1 MDRNLW
7 KKAEELFI
15 QCADLSPAEARTFL
29 NAASAD
35 NSEIREA
42 VEGLLRGDARDI
54 DIKQAVGRA
63 AENLAKTQRDQWIGA
78 QIGAYTVTSRIAEG
92 GMGVVYLAS
101 RSDQQFEQHVALK
114 LLTGTVATNEL
125 HVRFLAERQILANLN
140 HVNIAKLLDGGETE
154 NGVPY
159 LVMEYIDGVPL
170 DEYCAVNRLTVDE
183 RVVLFTQIC
192 SAVQYAHGNL
202 IVHRD
207 IKPSNILVAADGVP
221 KLLDFG
227 IAKMLDVQGLPA
239 GSALTMDGSRLLTP
253 RHASPEQIRGDQI
266 TTASD
271 VYSLGLLLYE
281 LLCGR
286 FPYDIGDTT
295 RASEIENM
303 IVAEDP
309 LAPSIRIRTAIDS
322 DIICQERRTV
332 AVKLRQELSGD
343 LDTIVLTAL
352 RKEPESRY
360 SSARELANDLARAS
374 EHRPILARPPTLPYL
389 ISRYWQRHRTAAAG
403 LIATVLVTIVGV
415 AVSTVGFFQARESE
429 RAAVA
434 EAQNAAATS
443 NFLVGL
449 FRAADPNETAGNEL
463 SVSEVLRLGVERIE
477 TEMDDTPIVKSDI
490 METLSSVYKARSD
503 FEESARLLESAL
515 QLHEAHV
522 LDDPAGRA
530 RLNNELGDLYRI
542 LERYEEA
549 TYYLERSY
557 AMYDEIGGDITMGRA
572 DVANNLALLYG
583 EIDRV
588 DSVGGLLFETLR
600 LRKSLFESPH
610 PDIALSLHN
619 LAWHFSRVG
628 DLAEAEHYA
637 QQALDMRIEI
647 FGEVHPRVAATIGEL
662 THIYYK
668 QARWED
674 AERTAARSLAIAEQV
689 FDAGHKAVTYQMYSV
704 AIVQHTRGNL
714 RGASELFR
722 KVTAFDR
729 LTYGSED
736 PNTGF
741 NLKAH
746 AKTLLDLGHYQ
757 EAEAALRESRTIFL
771 NATDGRPTQLE
782 DTETLLAY
790 TLLRTGRLGEASELL
805 GIRTTGTD
813 SGPDP
818 DDQSQERRLLHARR
832 LLAHGDAAQAEQ
844 LSSSL
849 LQEFAVT
856 SGHHLPLM
864 PQVLHVHGKSQIA
877 TGRVAAAVDVLNKA
891 LALYEEWWDEGYWR
905 ANLVRADLGIALAQN
920 GDTAQ
925 GRTLLAHSVAGL
937 KQDLGADHPDT
948 RRAMSLLQQ
957 IEASK

>member
-1 MDRNLW
+1 MDSKLW
-7 KKAEELFI
+7 KKAEELFV

-29 NAASAD
+29 NVACAD

-42 VEGLLRGDARDI
+42 VEGLLRGDARNI

-63 AENLAKTQRDQWIGA
+63 AENLAKTHKDQWIGA

-114 LLTGTVATNEL
+114 LLTGTVAPNEL
-125 HVRFLAERQILANLN
+125 HVRFLAERQILASLN
-140 HVNIAKLLDGGETE
+140 HINIAKLLDGGETE
-154 NGVPY
+154 SGVPY
-159 LVMEYIDGVPL
+159 LIMEYIDGVPL
-170 DEYCAVNRLTVDE
+170 DEYCAVNRLTIDE
-183 RVVLFTQIC
+183 RIALFIQIC

-239 GSALTMDGSRLLTP
+239 GAALTIDGSRLLTP

-286 FPYDIGDTT
+286 FPYDIDDTT
-295 RASEIENM
+295 RASEIENT

-309 LAPSIRIRTAIDS
+309 FAPSIRIRTAAEIDT
-322 DIICQERRTV
+322 ICQERRTV
-332 AVKLRQELSGD
+332 AVKLRQKLSGD

-360 SSARELANDLARAS
+360 SSARELADDLGRAS
-374 EHRPILARPPTLPYL
+374 EHRPIVARPPTLPYL

-403 LIATVLVTIVGV
+403 LIATVFVTIVGV
-415 AVSTVGFFQARESE
+415 AVSTVGFFQAREAE

-434 EAQNAAATS
+434 EAQYAAATS
-443 NFLVGL
+443 DFLVGL

-463 SVSEVLRLGVERIE
+463 SVSEVLRLGVDRIE

-515 QLHEAHV
+515 RLHEAHV

-530 RLNNELGDLYRI
+530 KLNNDLGDLYRI

-549 TYYLERSY
+549 THYLERSY
-557 AMYDEIGGDITMGRA
+557 AMYDAIGGDISMGRA
-572 DVANNLALLYG
+572 DVVNNLALLYG

-588 DSVGGLLFETLR
+588 DAVRGLLFETLR
-600 LRKSLFESPH
+600 LRKSLFDSPH

-619 LAWHFSRVG
+619 LAWHFNRVG
-628 DLAEAEHYA
+628 DLADAERYA

-647 FGEVHPRVAATIGEL
+647 FGEVHPRVAATMREL
-662 THIYYK
+662 AHIYFK
-668 QARWED
+668 QARWKD

-689 FDAGHKAVTYQMYSV
+689 FEAGHRAITYQMYFV
-704 AIVQHTRGNL
+704 AKVQHTRGDL
-714 RGASELFR
+714 RGASELFAR
-722 KVTAFDR
+722 VTALDR
-729 LTYGSED
+729 LTYGSEH
-736 PNTGF
+736 PSTGI

-746 AKTLLDLGHYQ
+746 ASSLLDLGHYQ
-757 EAEAALRESRTIFL
+757 EAEAAIRESHVIFQKH
-771 NATDGRPTQLE
+771 TDGRPTRLE
-782 DTETLLAY
+782 DAETLLAN
-790 TLLRTGRLGEASELL
+790 TLFRTGRLDEASELL
-805 GIRTTGTD
+805 GIGTAV
-813 SGPDP
+813 SGGGPDP
-818 DDQSQERRLLHARR
+818 EDQSQERRLLRAR
-832 LLAHGDAAQAEQ
+832 LLLAYGDAAQAEQ
-844 LSSSL
+844 LTSSL
-849 LQEFAVT
+849 LQELANT

-864 PQVLHVHGKSQIA
+864 PQVLHVQGKSQIA
-877 TGRVAAAVDVLNKA
+877 TGRVAAAVDVLNRA
-891 LALYEEWWDEGYWR
+891 LALYEEWWDEDYWR
-905 ANLVRADLGIALAQN
+905 ANLVLADLGLALAQN
-920 GDTAQ
+920 GDSAQ
-925 GRTLLAHSVAGL
+925 GRTHLAHSVAGL
-937 KQDLGADHPDT
+937 ERELGPNHPDT

-957 IEASK
+957 IDLSN